1 MGDKIEKNEVGG
13 ACSADGR
20 EDRLIHDLVWET

>member
-1 MGDKIEKNEVGG
+1 MEEDKM

-20 EDRLIHDLVWET
+20 EVKCI